1 MCLNRFFKHREEIS
15 YLTKYYVPGIMVF
28 FSDNHDSQA
37 EARKRKEHVYN
48 QPKKLGF
55 KQKISGS
62 MLLNSRP

>member
-37 EARKRKEHVYN
+37 EARKRKERN
-48 QPKKLGF
+48 K
-55 KQKISGS
+55 
-62 MLLNSRP
+62 MRLLKSA